1 MTISKAVLASLGVL
15 ATALALIGVVVPLLP
30 TTPLLLLAAACFVR
44 SSDRLYNRLIGN
56 RWFGGAIQG
65 YLDRRTVPRRA
76 RIIALVMLWG
86 TMTLA
91 VTQVGSWWLRGVLI
105 LIAILVTVHLLRLKS
120 TTS

>member
-1 MTISKAVLASLGVL
+1 MTHSKALLVSLGVL

-44 SSDRLYNRLIGN
+44 SSNRLYNRPIGN
-56 RWFGGAIQG
+56 RWFGRDIQG
-65 YLDRRTVPRRA
+65 YLEHRTVPRRA
-76 RIIALVMLWG
+76 RIIALVMLWV

-120 TTS
+120 SVQ